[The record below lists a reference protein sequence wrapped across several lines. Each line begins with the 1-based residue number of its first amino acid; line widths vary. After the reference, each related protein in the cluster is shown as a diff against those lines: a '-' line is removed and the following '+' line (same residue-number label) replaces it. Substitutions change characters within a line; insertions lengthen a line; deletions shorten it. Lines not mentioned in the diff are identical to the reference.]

1 MTTTDT
7 IVLESKEAAVPP
19 VVAVECSKV
28 CAADPAALAAAV
40 GAAFK
45 TIEEFRDAHA
55 IAATGLPRVIY
66 TEWGESGVRFT
77 AAVPITDVP
86 PTVADTGDV
95 SIRAIPESSALRF
108 IHRGPYRDIRKTY
121 GRIEEWLRERGRI
134 KTPADWARYA
144 PMWEEYV
151 NDPVTT
157 PEADLVTRIYL
168 TLP

>member
-7 IVLESKEAAVPP
+7 TVLESKEVDVPP

-28 CAADPAALAAAV
+28 CAADPPAIAAAV

-45 TIEEFRDAHA
+45 AIDDFRNAHA
-55 IAATGLPRVIY
+55 IAAAGMPRVIY
-66 TEWGESGVRFT
+66 TEWGANGVRFT

-86 PTVADTGDV
+86 PNVADTSDV
-95 SIRAIPESSALRF
+95 SIRAIPASSALRF

-121 GRIEEWLRERGRI
+121 GRIEEWLRERGGI
-134 KTPADWARYA
+134 KAPADWARYS

-151 NDPVTT
+151 NDPATT
-157 PEADLVTRIYL
+157 PDDDLITRIYL